1 MRIVITTSLLLLMSL
16 ASCKSEYDERMEQ
29 ALELKEKIV
38 LVERSNN
45 LAPRKSLMTEIEML
59 NEEIQFLA
67 KISGNEELFLQELFN
82 E

>member
-45 LAPRKSLMTEIEML
+45 LAPRKSLITEIEML